1 MKRLLLTAL
10 FKHDQAACPHCDTK
24 IGLRQISEYFMKG
37 TDHSILCPNCNRV
50 LRPKREP
57 IKFHYCFCAGFI
69 SIVAPFWLYIWYV
82 EDNFW
87 KAILLS
93 IVTLFVCII
102 IIITLTI
109 HRIEFT

>member
-1 MKRLLLTAL
+1 MKLLSTLL
-10 FKHDQAACPHCDTK
+10 SHDQAVCPHCDTK
-24 IGLRQISEYFMKG
+24 IGLRQISEYLLKG
-37 TDHSILCPNCNRV
+37 TNHSILCPDCNRA

-57 IKFHYCFCAGFI
+57 IKFYYCFCAGFI

-93 IVTLFVCII
+93 IATLIVCII
-102 IIITLTI
+102 VICILTI
-109 HRIEFT
+109 RRIEFE